1 MYYLFINKYIISFS
15 NPRLYLVVRFSLR
28 LQSVSTTTQIVC
40 SGQFYEIKFISNL
53 PRLCGLLLVSLFS
66 PSIT

>member
-15 NPRLYLVVRFSLR
+15 NLRLYLVVRFSLR

-40 SGQFYEIKFISNL
+40 SVQFSEIKFISNL
-53 PRLCGLLLVSLFS
+53 PRLCGLPLVSLFS